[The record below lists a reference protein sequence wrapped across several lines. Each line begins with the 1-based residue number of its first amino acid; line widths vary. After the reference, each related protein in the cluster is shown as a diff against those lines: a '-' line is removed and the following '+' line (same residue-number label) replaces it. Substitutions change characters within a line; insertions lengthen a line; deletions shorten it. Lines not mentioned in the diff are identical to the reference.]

1 VSVQLALDTARI
13 AVRAGTAVYND
24 VDAYC
29 LAWLRN
35 LIAEGHIAP
44 GSIDVRSI
52 ETLTPA
58 DVAGPGQR
66 HFFAGIAGWSLALRL
81 AGVGDSADVWT
92 GSCPCQPFSQAGI
105 GAGFD
110 DERHLWPAWF
120 ALIRECRPAV
130 VFGEQVAGPDGR
142 LWLDAVSTDLEGA
155 GYAVGAACLP
165 AAGLGA
171 PHRRE
176 RLFVVAYTDVRG
188 LAARIGPAGEAE
200 PGWGCAGE
208 LANPEG
214 ERRRARRP
222 PASPLRRQTESRG
235 HGAAGSVVDTG
246 GARRGRDAGGA
257 AGAQGG
263 GESPRAAARAERHQP
278 LAPSAARGAWS
289 DAEWIRC
296 TDEKWRPTKPG
307 VRPLAHGIHGRV
319 GAVHA
324 GGNAIVPQV
333 AAVFIRAAIAA
344 SPAIA
349 RALGV
354 A

>member
-1 VSVQLALDTARI
+1 VQLALDTARI

-44 GSIDVRSI
+44 GSIDGRSI

-58 DVAGPGQR
+58 DVAGSGQR

-81 AGVGDSADVWT
+81 AGVADTADVWT

-110 DERHLWPAWF
+110 DERHLWPAW
-120 ALIRECRPAV
+120 
-130 VFGEQVAGPDGR
+130 
-142 LWLDAVSTDLEGA
+142 LDAVSADLEVT
-155 GYAVGAACLP
+155 GYAVGAASLP
-165 AAGLGA
+165 AAGVGA

-176 RLFVVAYTDVRG
+176 RLFFVAYAEG
-188 LAARIGPAGEAE
+188 GGCNARRRKGES
-200 PGWGCAGE
+200 GRDGE
-208 LANPEG
+208 LADTEVD
-214 ERRRARRP
+214 RRWSRRAAGSPRRAP
-222 PASPLRRQTESRG
+222 TESRG
-235 HGAAGSVVDTG
+235 HGAAGSVVDAG

-257 AGAQGG
+257 AGAQG
-263 GESPRAAARAERHQP
+263 EVASARATARHERHESV
-278 LAPSAARGAWS
+278 ATSAARGAWS

-296 TDEKWRPTKPG
+296 TDGKWRPTKPG

-324 GGNAIVPQV
+324 GGNAIVPLV
-333 AAVFIRAAIAA
+333 AAVFIRAAIAS

-349 RALGV
+349 RALG
-354 A
+354 AG